1 MNTTLLALFLKGLVK
16 IRCKHYSLFIVM
28 FLCNS
33 TQIIAQE
40 EPFTN
45 VESSSY
51 QNDSALAY
59 FHFKRFE
66 ANVKA
71 LNDSAIF
78 HARQSKALAEKIN
91 DSLLIVRSAYA
102 LGFLFKERGN
112 YQVAQN
118 YYLESLKIAEGHKN
132 DFSYSERVKSIYNGL
147 GLAYYNDGIYQEA
160 LRAYF
165 KSIDIRKA
173 EINEGLSRKDAN
185 LGLSYTNL
193 GLVYYKLGDLERA
206 IDYQHQALKEYIDVN
221 ANDLAENYVNLG
233 LAYSQMVNYA
243 KRYEGDYS
251 EKMIIDSAI
260 YYFQKANLRCEYFEE
275 CSPNTQ
281 FEMFNGLGL
290 VYEKIDLIDS
300 SLYYLNKAGE
310 AFPSAPNRVIV
321 LHNKSQVEL
330 NKKNYSESIYF
341 ADQAQLIIDSAE
353 LKSLKPTNYYLF
365 AEIYEKQKNYK
376 KAYKYYRSYD
386 SLDQLLFN
394 EKVLSGTKSLE
405 IEYAESSNLQQI
417 REQKSKIKEQE
428 KSLLLSAIIIGLIS
442 FIGIILYRNNLQRK
456 KANNQLFQANKI
468 IEEQN
473 QQLKNMNNVLEER
486 VRERTKE
493 LKTANVALKQSNME
507 LDNFIYKTSHDIR
520 GPLATLQGIC
530 NVALMDVQDAKSIDY
545 LQKLGK
551 TASRLNEILSKLLV
565 INQINN
571 SVISQ
576 DPIDFELI
584 VDHVVQDNR
593 KTNAADIAVIKEIN
607 PQMKFLSDHDLIK
620 IIIANLVNNAFKFYN
635 QSSRVESFVKI
646 GIDSDRINLNISI
659 VDNGIGIDEQVG
671 DKIFEIFSKASEMS
685 DSAGLG
691 LYLVKLSVEKLKG
704 RIILKRTR
712 EGYTE
717 FKVKIPLN
725 QDD

>member
-1 MNTTLLALFLKGLVK
+1 MNTTLLALYLKGLIKLRYQYYLLLVV
-16 IRCKHYSLFIVM
+16 I
-28 FLCNS
+28 FLLKCNLLN
-33 TQIIAQE
+33 AQE
-40 EPFTN
+40 DPFTD
-45 VESSSY
+45 VEYSSY
-51 QNDSALAY
+51 TSDSASAY
-59 FHFKRFE
+59 WHFKRFE
-66 ANVKA
+66 KNVEF
-71 LNDSAIF
+71 LNDSAIY
-78 HARQSKALAEKIN
+78 HARRSKVLADKIG
-91 DSLLIVRSAYA
+91 DSLLVVRTAYA

-112 YQVAQN
+112 YKVAQN
-118 YYLESLKIAEGHKN
+118 YYQEALKIAEDHI
-132 DFSYSERVKSIYNGL
+132 DDYSFSLRIKSIYNGL

-165 KSIDIRKA
+165 KSLDIRKN
-173 EINEGLSRKDAN
+173 EINEGLNRKDAD

-206 IDYQHQALKEYIDVN
+206 INYQHQAIQEYQDIN
-221 ANDLAENYVNLG
+221 ATELADNYVNLG
-233 LAYSQMVNYA
+233 LAYSQMVTYSE
-243 KRYEGDYS
+243 RYKSDYS

-260 YYFQKANLRCEYFEE
+260 YYFQKANLRCEYFED
-275 CSPNTQ
+275 CSLNTQ
-281 FEMFNGLGL
+281 FEMYNGLGL
-290 VYEKIDLIDS
+290 VYEKINSIDS
-300 SLYYLNKAGE
+300 AIYYLNKASE

-341 ADQAQLIIDSAE
+341 ADQAQSIIDSAE

-365 AEIYEKQKNYK
+365 AEIYEKQKNYR
-376 KAYKYYRSYD
+376 KAYRYYRSYD
-386 SLDQLLFN
+386 SLNQLLFN

-417 REQKSKIKEQE
+417 KEQKSKIQEQE
-428 KSLLLSAIIIGLIS
+428 KSLLLSSIIIGLIS

-493 LKTANVALKQSNME
+493 LKTANVALLQSNME

-551 TASRLNEILSKLLV
+551 TAARLNEILSKLLI

-607 PQMKFLSDHDLIK
+607 PEIRLQSDHDLIK
-620 IIIANLVNNAFKFYN
+620 IIISNLVNNAFKYYN

-646 GIDSDRINLNISI
+646 GIDNDRINLNISI

-691 LYLVKLSVEKLKG
+691 LYLVKLAVEKLNG

-717 FKVKIPLN
+717 FKVKLPLIRN
-725 QDD
+725 